1 MDDIVPGLLEV
12 ITQQFDE
19 KTYNSKKLKAAL
31 KSLQTKKAT
40 YKDVNE
46 FAIEV
51 GEILADVLQVNITA
65 EILPDG
71 KMYFNI
77 ADRILNPTLQKN
89 FDLISGYATDVQ
101 TQLNHDA
108 GLHLKA
114 QAPEFNQDRVDGF
127 INRISSED
135 DFDSIKW
142 ILDDPIVNFC
152 QNVVDD
158 TIRANA
164 EFHSKVGLRSRI
176 TRTVSGHKPCKWCK
190 NLAGTYDYED
200 VKDTGND
207 VFRRHENCR
216 CTVEYLPDNRK
227 RQDVWSKAWHDPQ
240 KDAKIETRK
249 SIGLKQRDIQLPKSV
264 SAKARDIFVKK
275 DFGVKKHPLDND
287 VSFKIKPGSKI
298 TAVQVIGGKGVKRQI
313 DDIDRLVRENPGSL
327 AKEWQKVKGFAEL
340 QDLNNNYL
348 GRYEV
353 HWYQNPQV
361 GKVEFKIKVR

>member
-19 KTYNSKKLKAAL
+19 RTYNSKKLKAAL
-31 KSLQTKKAT
+31 KSFQAKKAT

-89 FDLISGYATDVQ
+89 FDLISGYAIDVQ
-101 TQLNHDA
+101 RQLNHDA

-158 TIRANA
+158 TIRANV
-164 EFHSKVGLRSRI
+164 EFHAKAGLGPKI

-190 NLAGTYDYED
+190 ALAGTYDYD
-200 VKDTGND
+200 DFGLPD
-207 VFRRHENCR
+207 DIFHRHENCH
-216 CTVEYLPDNRK
+216 CIVEYLPGDGK
-227 RQDVWSKAWHDPQ
+227 RQDVWSKAWRDPQ
-240 KDAKIETRK
+240 KDAKIKARK
-249 SIGLKQRDIQLPKSV
+249 SIGIKTDKENAEVHLQNHLDFVDPITHEKSFIPTN
-264 SAKARDIFVKK
+264 ATIENARTIF
-275 DFGVKKHPLDND
+275 
-287 VSFKIKPGSKI
+287 
-298 TAVQVIGGKGVKRQI
+298 QGKNIRIVN
-313 DDIDRLVRENPGSL
+313 RLVDTYG
-327 AKEWQKVKGFAEL
+327 
-340 QDLNNNYL
+340 
-348 GRYEV
+348 GRLPNWKKRVGKIESERYVHDV
-353 HWYQNPQV
+353 HWYENNNKQYEA
-361 GKVEFKIKVR
+361 KVKFRKEKDK